1 MMEEVWR
8 ISARDS
14 LSTAEAIEIACKYV
28 YSYGVPTEDAETMK
42 LFYAMCEYVLRV
54 HYRLMR
60 YINPKIKPEPKALA
74 AVDSMVQDEV
84 NRLLKGIAEKEK
96 RRVSVKEDKAEL
108 LTMEQ
113 WEAAVKAIRKELG
126 EEEQDE

>member
-1 MMEEVWR
+1 MKEDMYR
-8 ISARDS
+8 ISARES

-28 YSYGVPTEDAETMK
+28 YSYGVPAEDAETMK

-60 YINPKIKPEPKALA
+60 YINPKIKPEPKVLA

-84 NRLLKGIAEKEK
+84 NRLIAGIAEQEK
-96 RRVSVKEDKAEL
+96 RSIVINQNVAEY
-108 LTMEQ
+108 E
-113 WEAAVKAIRKELG
+113 K
-126 EEEQDE
+126 

>member
-1 MMEEVWR
+1 MKGEVYR
-8 ISARDS
+8 ISARES
-14 LSTAEAIEIACKYV
+14 LSTADAIKIACKYV
-28 YSYGVPTEDAETMK
+28 YSYGVPAEDAETMK

-84 NRLLKGIAEKEK
+84 NRLLKGIAEKEPC
-96 RRVSVKEDKAEL
+96 RVSVKEDKAEL

-113 WEAAVKAIRKELG
+113 WEAVVKAIRKELG
-126 EEEQDE
+126 EEEQNE